1 MIVMYICIFVN
12 VVLSV
17 LLKRVI
23 VKYNELFVF
32 FMLKKKSIWV
42 KSYKM
47 FN

>member
-23 VKYNELFVF
+23 VKYNELFYCVCVF
-32 FMLKKKSIWV
+32 YVKKEKYLG
-42 KSYKM
+42 KKL
-47 FN
+47 